1 MTRICLDGFHEDFK
15 EDYPMIFGMAYT
27 QHVLSG
33 RWKFLIIW
41 FLKDQA
47 RRFHEIRSF
56 LNDIP
61 QGSLT
66 KQLRELEENGL
77 VSREI
82 FPEVPPRVEYSLSEK
97 GRDFLPILDMMER
110 FGLKHGETQDI
121 HVTNTTEKD
130 TDPRV

>member
-1 MTRICLDGFHEDFK
+1 M
-15 EDYPMIFGMAYT
+15 
-27 QHVLSG
+27 
-33 RWKFLIIW
+33 
-41 FLKDQA
+41 KDQA

-77 VSREI
+77 ISREV

-97 GRDFLPILDMMER
+97 GRDFLPILDMMEK
-110 FGLKHGETQDI
+110 FGLKHGETQAI
-121 HVTNTTEKD
+121 HATNTTEKD